1 MRFINLKIC
10 SKLLLLLFFN
20 GCVQSSAFLGPAVT
34 VAGTGSLS
42 HGGLSYGSNKIIK
55 NITGKTPTENI
66 KEMLQSKEKE
76 NRTIKLAKENDNRII
91 KLTKEKINKAGK
103 IKDLSSL

>member
-1 MRFINLKIC
+1 MRFTNLKIC

-66 KEMLQSKEKE
+66 KEMLQLKEKE

>member
-1 MRFINLKIC
+1 MRYINLKIC

-34 VAGTGSLS
+34 VASTGNLA

-55 NITGKTPTENI
+55 NITGKTTAENI
-66 KEMLQSKEKE
+66 KEMIQPKE
-76 NRTIKLAKENDNRII
+76 NENTII

>member
-1 MRFINLKIC
+1 MRYINLKIC

-34 VAGTGSLS
+34 VASTGNLA

-55 NITGKTPTENI
+55 NITGKTTAENI
-66 KEMLQSKEKE
+66 KEMIQPKE
-76 NRTIKLAKENDNRII
+76 NENTII

-103 IKDLSSL
+103 IKDLSSQ

>member
-1 MRFINLKIC
+1 MRYINLKLC

-34 VAGTGSLS
+34 IASTGNLS

-55 NITGKTPTENI
+55 KITGKTPAENI
-66 KEMLQSKEKE
+66 QKMLQSNKKE
-76 NRTIKLAKENDNRII
+76 NKIIKLVKEEKNSIIKLA
-91 KLTKEKINKAGK
+91 KEKINKAGK
-103 IKDLSSL
+103 IKDLSSQ